1 MTIFK
6 AIDNDNCI
14 TLISTY
20 IRIVIA
26 IATSIVIGILQVADL
41 RVGKTSLS
49 TETKKEI
56 RVYTVRLTI
65 LIESG
70 EGNTNRE

>member
-1 MTIFK
+1 MTIFN

-26 IATSIVIGILQVADL
+26 IATSIVIDILQVADL

-49 TETKKEI
+49 TETKKGN
-56 RVYTVRLTI
+56 RVL
-65 LIESG
+65 G
-70 EGNTNRE
+70 